1 MRIYAR
7 LKMNL
12 TTVWSR
18 WGYDFWREF
27 KTSKREILFNTIA
40 NGGLENNKVS
50 ISITMLIYI
59 TKSANIPI
67 NKLVNDSIEVSRNK
81 YNKKLFN

>member
-1 MRIYAR
+1 M
-7 LKMNL
+7 
-12 TTVWSR
+12 
-18 WGYDFWREF
+18 
-27 KTSKREILFNTIA
+27 FNTIA
-40 NGGLENNKVS
+40 NGGLENDKVS

-59 TKSANIPI
+59 TKAANIPI

>member
-1 MRIYAR
+1 MAVR
-7 LKMNL
+7 MNI
-12 TTVWSR
+12 SR
-18 WGYDFWREF
+18 PYYN
-27 KTSKREILFNTIA
+27 K
-40 NGGLENNKVS
+40 LENDKVS

-59 TKSANIPI
+59 TKAANIPI

>member
-1 MRIYAR
+1 MTFGENLKQVREKFCLTQLQMAAR
-7 LKMNL
+7 MNI
-12 TTVWSR
+12 SR
-18 WGYDFWREF
+18 PYYN
-27 KTSKREILFNTIA
+27 K
-40 NGGLENNKVS
+40 LENDKVS

-59 TKSANIPI
+59 TKEANIPI